1 MVRALGAITAD
12 PTELSLCP
20 VKALKAYDAY
30 ARRVAPD
37 REQFFI
43 STRSDGHPVTKATIS
58 AWVVK
63 LLRRAY
69 HEATEQDACLA
80 STSVHE
86 IRALAASLTVRST
99 FGWRTWVS
107 PSTFASHYLRDVSG
121 LRGQLHV
128 LSPCVIAGETFR

>member
-1 MVRALGAITAD
+1 M
-12 PTELSLCP
+12 
-20 VKALKAYDAY
+20 
-30 ARRVAPD
+30 
-37 REQFFI
+37 
-43 STRSDGHPVTKATIS
+43 
-58 AWVVK
+58 VK

-69 HEATEQDACLA
+69 HEATEHDACLA

-86 IRALAASLTVRST
+86 IRARAASLTVQST
-99 FGWRTWVS
+99 FALADVLKAASWAS